1 MQCGCAAER
10 DVAADGAGRVCALRG
25 VFFFDSKHFHYLTA
39 RS

>member
-25 VFFFDSKHFHYLTA
+25 VELTFI
-39 RS
+39 